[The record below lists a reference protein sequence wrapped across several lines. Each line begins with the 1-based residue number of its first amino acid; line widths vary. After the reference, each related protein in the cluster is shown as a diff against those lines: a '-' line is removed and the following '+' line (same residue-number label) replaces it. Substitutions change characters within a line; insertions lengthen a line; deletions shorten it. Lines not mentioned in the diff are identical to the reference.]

1 MSEQPV
7 ITLEPHN
14 EIILTSVQCERLD
27 GELTAELQTEVS
39 IAAQVNTRLP
49 VVLDMSK
56 VEFFPSLSLGI
67 LVKLLGEFKKR
78 GQRFILVGIQQ
89 PIRGALALT
98 RLDKLFEIYD
108 TVDEALVRIRAGAPP
123 AD

>member
-1 MSEQPV
+1 MSDQPV
-7 ITLEPHN
+7 ITLEPHD
-14 EIILTSVQCERLD
+14 EIILTVVQCERLD
-27 GELTAELQTEVS
+27 EELTAELQTEVS

-49 VVLDMSK
+49 VVLDMSQ

-78 GQRFILVGIQQ
+78 GQRFILVGIQS

-108 TVDEALVRIRAGAPP
+108 TVDEALARIRVGAPP
-123 AD
+123 AE